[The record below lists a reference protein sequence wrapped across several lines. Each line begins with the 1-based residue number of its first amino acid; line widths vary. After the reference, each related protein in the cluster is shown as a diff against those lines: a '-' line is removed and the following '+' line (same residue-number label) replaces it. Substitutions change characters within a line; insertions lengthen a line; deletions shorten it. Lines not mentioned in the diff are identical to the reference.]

1 MDKYR
6 YEYNKDGYAVMTA
19 TNGPAFKIKVT
30 GIKPEIGSGN
40 QTNVIVYIPNQNYAL
55 ILPATN
61 VNITVTSNA
70 SPVLTNLPSDY
81 GKTLNSLRKAID
93 IAMLFRRNKPF

>member
-6 YEYNKDGYAVMTA
+6 YEYNKDGYAVTAA
-19 TNGPAFKIKVT
+19 TNGPAFEIKVT

-61 VNITVTSNA
+61 VNITVT
-70 SPVLTNLPSDY
+70 TNLPSDY